1 MQNGMCTQ
9 SFKSNPQFTVKDIF
23 LDNHNWDVYEHRHR
37 EELRQV
43 EVDEV
48 EKMLSCKDGSRGFFV
63 YYCPHCMESR
73 IVYFGCNGRLCS
85 CCGKNY
91 TDKWSK
97 SLKKALFDV
106 THRHIVMSVPDVL
119 WPVMKRFRACLLKVY
134 MDAAITAINSTLSYF
149 LRKDVRAG
157 VIVVLH
163 PFARD
168 LGFKPHLHLLITEGG
183 FDKKRRFNPKTF
195 IPAEAMRKTWQYQ
208 VLTRFKQ
215 SLPKTPGLARFID
228 GLFKRYPNGF
238 YVYLPKESRITSKR
252 TIGRYIV
259 RYVRHP
265 AIANTRICGYDKKT
279 VTFWYKDNGGVK
291 NIVSMEIFEFIEAL
305 IQHIPDR
312 QFKMI
317 RYYGAYARKW
327 KSKFRFYLQES
338 ITQLKLSDF
347 PKKRGIC
354 CPFCGHL
361 MEFMLYWKKGPPS
374 KHVFGEKIDDW
385 KYLSVSVDAI

>member
-23 LDNHNWDVYEHRHR
+23 LDNHNWDVYEHQHR
-37 EELRQV
+37 DELRQV

-97 SLKKALFDV
+97 SLKNALFDV

-149 LRKDVRAG
+149 LRKNVRAG

-338 ITQLKLSDF
+338 ITQLKLNDF

-354 CPFCGHL
+354 CPVCGHL

-385 KYLSVSVDAI
+385 NYLSVSVDAI